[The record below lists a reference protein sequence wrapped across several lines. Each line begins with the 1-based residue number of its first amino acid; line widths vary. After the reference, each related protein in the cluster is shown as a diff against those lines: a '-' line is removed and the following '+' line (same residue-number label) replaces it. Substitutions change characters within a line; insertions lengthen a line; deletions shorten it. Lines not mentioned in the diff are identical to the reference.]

1 MRAGLIKL
9 NAFLSFFLSFSPP
22 DTPFQNY
29 RSLLL
34 FHNSLNDVCRKVCRT
49 IVNYAPRFRS
59 FRVFGI
65 VHNRAGTA
73 STEIKFSNWNLIVGA
88 GGGIRRNRAKHTVI
102 DPASI
107 VRNIIRWTR

>member
-1 MRAGLIKL
+1 MTFVGKFVGQLLITRL
-9 NAFLSFFLSFSPP
+9 E
-22 DTPFQNY
+22 
-29 RSLLL
+29 
-34 FHNSLNDVCRKVCRT
+34 
-49 IVNYAPRFRS
+49 FRS

-73 STEIKFSNWNLIVGA
+73 SIEIKFSNWNLIVGA